1 MKNMKNFK
9 TINDYDTFDLIIN
22 RLKKYNKGDKFY
34 YVRYGDA
41 DIYALYPEEI
51 GTIGGRSNQFL
62 ITKELQQELYNTW
75 NIVDDDYWVAG
86 SLNLDSINT
95 TDGGPKMHNRIKEL
109 MDKKIIA
116 ERFNFYSHPTF
127 ESNFVYKPEKFLEFT
142 KLLYN
147 KKKLWV
153 NQYWHENIETILGNI
168 EHHVQTPSTNS
179 YENIDDWFPEI
190 LKVIDNVEVVIL
202 ASGFSSRVLAGRLWE
217 LGINKIVIDPGSVV
231 DMFIAN
237 TWIINHINLRST
249 MTRYRSE
256 ILKSLEYILN
266 QSKLFKNNK
275 V

>member
-1 MKNMKNFK
+1 MKDFK
-9 TINDYDTFDLIIN
+9 TINDYDTFNLIIE
-22 RLKKYNKGDKFY
+22 RLKNHKKDEPFY

-41 DIYALYPEEI
+41 DIYAMYPEEI

-75 NIVDDDYWVAG
+75 NIINDNYWVAG

-95 TDGGPKMHNRIKEL
+95 TDGGPKMHNKIRQL
-109 MDKKIIA
+109 MDDKIII

-127 ESNFVYKPEKFLEFT
+127 ESNFVYKPDKFLEFT

-168 EHHVQTPSTNS
+168 EHHIQTPSTNS
-179 YENIDDWFPEI
+179 YSTINNWFPEL
-190 LKVIDNVEVVIL
+190 LKLVNDVDVIIL
-202 ASGFSSRVLAGRLWE
+202 ASGFSSRVLAGRLWK

-231 DMFIAN
+231 DMFVAN

-256 ILKSLEYILN
+256 ILKSLEYILS

-275 V
+275 I